1 MNLSEPFI
9 RRPVMT
15 VVLTV
20 AVVLFGVLSYLQLPV
35 NDLPAVD
42 YPVIEV
48 QAVYPGAS
56 PETMANNIATPLER
70 QFMQI
75 NGLEL
80 VTSKSTQGFTTM
92 TLQFALSKSVD
103 AAATD
108 VQTAITQASGALPVD
123 MPSPPTFSKTNPNDQ
138 PILYIAL
145 TSDSV
150 TPGQLYDY
158 ASTQVGQRISIL
170 PGVSRVN
177 VFGTKSAIRI
187 KADPSAMWARG
198 ITVDDLSAAV
208 KRGTSYTGA
217 GQLDGTAGTALLRP
231 QGQLETAE
239 DYEDLIV
246 AAKDGAPVY
255 LRDVAQVRDSVQDE
269 RINMRFWVRGYPVPA
284 ATVVVAVNRQAGSN
298 AVEVAKSIR
307 EELPLIGAELPG
319 SVRVTPIYDR
329 SQTIV
334 HSVADVQIT
343 LLIAF
348 VLVVIVI
355 FVFLGR
361 ATDTLIPAV
370 ALPLS
375 LFITFVAMWLLDYS
389 LDNLSLMALTL
400 AIGFL
405 VDDAIVFLENTVR
418 RMERGEPAFEASLNS
433 AKEISFS
440 IVSMTV
446 SLAAVFLPLVF
457 MTGLVGRIF
466 REFAVTIVIA
476 ILASGLV
483 SLTVTPLMTARLLK
497 ERGHGFKQTWMERIM
512 GRLEKRVLGVYGRSL
527 SWFLERRWVSAV
539 IWLVCLAGTV
549 GLFMAVPKAFLP
561 PGDSSVIFGV
571 FLGREGSSPEQMR
584 AIQDRVDETLHQ
596 DPNVLMDFTMTGN
609 GQFLP
614 SNQGITFTFLKPA
627 DQRQPIDE
635 AAAQLMGKIAANPGV
650 MAFLRPFP
658 VLEISTGAV
667 NTNQGQYAFSLSG
680 VDSDQVYDVA
690 GKLMAKLQ
698 EYPGFLTLTSDWFNH
713 TPNLD
718 IELRRDQAKMY
729 GVSEAR
735 ILELLR
741 SAYSQ
746 NYLYLIKKPEDQ
758 YQVILEVADEARSR
772 PEDLSL
778 LYIRSDDGANL
789 VPLRELV
796 TWKTTLGPQAV
807 NHTNQFTSVTLFF
820 NLKPGVAI
828 GDATDF
834 ITDAARD
841 IVPPT
846 VRASLQGEALT
857 FRNTVRDLTVLMLLA
872 VFVMYV
878 ILAILYES
886 YVHPLTVLSTLPTA
900 LVGGLLT
907 LFLFG
912 EQASL
917 YAFVGMFML
926 MGIVKKNGILI
937 VDFARQR
944 VEAGEAPEK
953 AIHEASLDR
962 FRPIL
967 MTTLAAVV
975 GALPI
980 ALGYGADGASRRP
993 LGLVIVGGLVVSQFI
1008 TLYITPVIYLIL
1020 EGFQEKVLNRIS
1032 FFRPS
1037 LPVPQGAR
1045 MLAPVLL
1052 AGLLFAGCTVG
1063 PDYRRPP
1070 VAVPEQIHG
1079 QVEPAEAASLADR
1092 AWWEILDDETLK
1104 GLIDEALRNSYDVR
1118 LAGWRVEEARAI
1130 AGIRRAERW
1139 PRVQAGAGW
1148 SRGEAPGAPT
1158 EGLYDVDLGV
1168 SWEIDLW
1175 GRIRRLNEA
1184 ARAQYLATEEA
1195 RRGVLLSLVSDVAT
1209 SYFRLRE
1216 LDLELEIARRSAA
1229 AFQETYDLFNRRLE
1243 AGAASGLETAAAG
1256 ATLASTAA
1264 EIPDLERLILA
1275 QENRLAFLLGRNP
1288 GPIARGNPLEDQLL
1302 PPRIPAGLPSD
1313 LLQRRPDLRAA
1324 EQQLVTANAEV
1335 GVAVANFLP
1344 RLDLTGA
1351 FGGVAPQLSD
1361 LLDGGRT
1368 WSIGG
1373 GLLTPVF
1380 QGRRLGE
1387 EHRAAVARW
1396 EQAKVRYEASVTNAL
1411 VEVSTTLAAYQ
1422 KLAEIEAEQAR
1433 AAASYRQAVR
1443 LSNDRYLSGLA
1454 DYLEVLQA
1462 QQQQLAAENSLARTR
1477 FDRLAS
1483 LVQLYKALGG
1493 GWQLSDE
1500 PWSTADARPGTP

>member
-1 MNLSEPFI
+1 VNLSEPFI

-20 AVVLFGVLSYLQLPV
+20 AVILFGVLSYLQLPV

-92 TLQFALSKSVD
+92 TLQFALSKSID

-108 VQTAITQASGALPVD
+108 VQTAITQASGSLPVD

-138 PILYIAL
+138 PIMYIAL

-150 TPGQLYDY
+150 TSGQLYDY
-158 ASTQVGQRISIL
+158 GSTQVGQRISIL

-198 ITVDDLSAAV
+198 ITIDDLAAAV

-217 GQLDGTAGTALLRP
+217 GQLDGAAGTALLRP

-239 DYEDLIV
+239 AYEDLIV
-246 AAKDGAPVY
+246 TAKDGAPVY
-255 LRDVAQVRDSVQDE
+255 LRDVAEVRDSVQDE
-269 RINMRFWVRGYPVPA
+269 RINMRFWVRGYPVPS

-307 EELPLIGAELPG
+307 EALPLIGAELPG
-319 SVRVTPIYDR
+319 SVRITPIYDR

-334 HSVADVQIT
+334 HSVADVQVT

-361 ATDTLIPAV
+361 VTDTLIPAV

-375 LFITFVAMWLLDYS
+375 LFITFVAMRLLNYS

-418 RMERGEPAFEASLNS
+418 RMERGEGALAASLNS

-440 IVSMTV
+440 IVSMTI

-497 ERGHGFKQTWMERIM
+497 ERGHGFKQTWMEKIM
-512 GRLEKRVLGVYGRSL
+512 GGLEKRVLSVYGRSL
-527 SWFLERRWVSAV
+527 SWFLERRWVSVV
-539 IWLVCLAGTV
+539 IWVLCLAGTI
-549 GLFMAVPKAFLP
+549 GLFMIIPKSFLP
-561 PGDSSVIFGV
+561 PGDSSVVFGV
-571 FLGREGSSPEQMR
+571 FMGREGSSPEQMR
-584 AIQDRVDETLHQ
+584 AIQDRVDETLHE

-627 DQRQPIDE
+627 DQREPIDQ
-635 AAAQLMGKIAANPGV
+635 AAAQMMGKIASNPGV
-650 MAFLRPFP
+650 FAFLRPFP

-680 VDSDQVYDVA
+680 VDSDQVYETA
-690 GKLMAKLQ
+690 GKLMGKLQ
-698 EYPGFLTLTSDWFNH
+698 GYPGFLTLSSDWFSN

-718 IELRRDQAKMY
+718 IELRRDQAKMH

-758 YQVILEVADEARSR
+758 YQVIMEVADAARSQA
-772 PEDLSL
+772 EDLSL
-778 LYIRSDDGANL
+778 LYIRSDDGSNL

-796 TWKTTLGPQAV
+796 TWKTSLGPQAV

-834 ITDAARD
+834 ITDAAKE

-857 FRNTVRDLTVLMLLA
+857 FRNTVRDLTLLMLLT

-944 VEAGEAPEK
+944 VDAGEAPEK
-953 AIHEASLDR
+953 AIHEASMDR

-1008 TLYITPVIYLIL
+1008 TLYITPVIYLLL
-1020 EGFQEKVLNRIS
+1020 EGFQEKVLNRTA
-1032 FFRPS
+1032 FFRPA
-1037 LPVPQGAR
+1037 PVPVSVRA
-1045 MLAPVLL
+1045 LAPVLL
-1052 AGLLFAGCTVG
+1052 AGLLLTGCTVG
-1063 PDYRRPP
+1063 PKYQRPP
-1070 VAVPEQIHG
+1070 VAAPEQIHG
-1079 QVEPAEAASLADR
+1079 QVGPAEAASLADQ
-1092 AWWEILDDETLK
+1092 AWWEILDDESLK
-1104 GLIDEALRNSYDVR
+1104 ALIDEALRNSYDVR
-1118 LAGWRVEEARAI
+1118 LAGWRVEEARAF
-1130 AGIRRAERW
+1130 AGISRSQRW
-1139 PRVQAGAGW
+1139 PQAQAGAGW
-1148 SRGEAPGAPT
+1148 SRGQAPGGQT
-1158 EGLYDVDLGV
+1158 DNLYDVNLGV

-1195 RRGVLLSLVSDVAT
+1195 RRGVLLSLVSEVAT
-1209 SYFRLRE
+1209 SYFQLRE

-1243 AGAASGLETAAAG
+1243 AGAASGLETASAG

-1275 QENRLAFLLGRNP
+1275 QENQLSFLLGRTP
-1288 GPIARGNPLEDQLL
+1288 GAIPRGNPLDDQLL
-1302 PPRIPAGLPSD
+1302 PPQIPAGLPSD

-1324 EQQLVTANAEV
+1324 EQQLIAANAEV
-1335 GVAVANFLP
+1335 GVAVANFFP
-1344 RLDLTGA
+1344 RIDLTGA
-1351 FGGVAPQLSD
+1351 FGGVAPQVSD
-1361 LLDGGRT
+1361 LFSAGKA
-1368 WSIGG
+1368 WSVGG
-1373 GLLTPVF
+1373 GILTPIF
-1380 QGRRLGE
+1380 QGRRLSE
-1387 EHRAAVARW
+1387 EHRAAEARW
-1396 EQAKVRYEASVTNAL
+1396 EQAKVQYEASVTNAF
-1411 VEVSTTLAAYQ
+1411 VEVSTTLVAYQ
-1422 KLAEIEAEQAR
+1422 KLAEIETEQAR
-1433 AAASYRQAVR
+1433 AATSYRQAVR

-1483 LVQLYKALGG
+1483 LVELYKALGG
-1493 GWQLSDE
+1493 GWQLSDQE
-1500 PWSTADARPGTP
+1500 WSAAEAR